1 MKISGTGPVQTTPV
15 RRREQARPASGGGF
29 ADELKGDSAVG
40 AVSSASDAS
49 ALNALLSVQE
59 VDDPAEERR
68 RAVARGDDILEQLDE
83 LRHGLLIGAFPK
95 EKLQRLLT
103 LVRGQHRRVADPGLR
118 AVLEE
123 IELRAEVE
131 LAKLGSPL

>member
-15 RRREQARPASGGGF
+15 RRREKAGP
-29 ADELKGDSAVG
+29 
-40 AVSSASDAS
+40 SSASGFASELQGDAAVGTANATTGAA

-68 RAVARGDDILEQLDE
+68 RAVVRGDDILDQLDE

-95 EKLQRLLT
+95 EKLQRLLA
-103 LVRGQHRRVADPGLR
+103 LVRRQHVGVVDAGLR
-118 AVLEE
+118 EVLEE

-131 LAKLGSPL
+131 LAKLGRVL

>member
-15 RRREQARPASGGGF
+15 RRREKARPASSGGF
-29 ADELKGDSAVG
+29 ASELHGDATVG
-40 AVSSASDAS
+40 AGNATTGAA

-68 RAVARGDDILEQLDE
+68 RAVVRGDDILDQLDE
-83 LRHGLLIGAFPK
+83 LRHGLLIGAFPR
-95 EKLQRLLT
+95 EKLQRLLA
-103 LVRGQHRRVADPGLR
+103 LVRRQHGSVVDAGLR
-118 AVLEE
+118 EVLEE

-131 LAKLGSPL
+131 LAKLESVL